1 MSPEEYELGAVLDEV
16 TNVYTLGAMAFALF
30 SECDRSAEA
39 WPLSSNL
46 CAVAKKAV
54 SEERSARY
62 ESIDAL
68 LSAWETARGEEL

>member
-1 MSPEEYELGAVLDEV
+1 M

-30 SECDRSAEA
+30 SECDRGAEA
-39 WPLSSNL
+39 WPLSPKL
-46 CAVAKKAV
+46 YAVAKKAV